1 MNEVFDVKK
10 LITLLICVSVLSS
23 IVVLSACSKQADTTQ
38 TEQSTAVQVPT
49 DEAKIKNADAVSYIE
64 SYSNKELG
72 LSDDDRARCSFMVAS
87 DGEEI
92 NGKKYVKVIA
102 AIKHEHKDDNG
113 KSTFTLETKGEFFI
127 SFDSNEVLK
136 KNGDSYTKLPLQS
149 STTKGND

>member
-1 MNEVFDVKK
+1 MKK
-10 LITLLICVSVLSS
+10 IITLIICVSILSS

-49 DEAKIKNADAVSYIE
+49 DEAKIKTADAVSYIE

-72 LSDDDRARCSFMVAS
+72 LSDYDRARCSFMVAS
-87 DGEEI
+87 DGEDI

-113 KSTFTLETKGEFFI
+113 KSTFTLETKGEYFI
-127 SFDSNEVLK
+127 SFDSSEVLK

-149 STTKGND
+149 STTKEND